1 MSTPTDLTVA
11 QPGSGVQLWPEAL
24 DTPGLIPSHMKRA
37 GAASIPIL
45 EVFQRILYRLHPRGR
60 ASDLELALAA
70 LGLWQAIRPAYQ
82 HLRDFFFWA
91 ATVQITIP
99 ESDAVSREVLTWM
112 GSEVIAKSRAR
123 SAMLV
128 TGGMENLNNNFPHQM
143 RFPGPAGGGGRLD
156 DEVLCLPPL
165 GTRLFW
171 VGFRPFLFTRSGGT
185 NIHRNTILS
194 GNMLNDQGQLANALT
209 ITTLGWSLK
218 PLQKFTELCHEYKL
232 NNLTGTTQVYFAGGH
247 SDPYGDGWQSVSK
260 AIRRLDTI
268 DMDEEVKSDIIRD
281 AEYYY
286 SEQS

>member
-1 MSTPTDLTVA
+1 MPL
-11 QPGSGVQLWPEAL
+11 
-24 DTPGLIPSHMKRA
+24 
-37 GAASIPIL
+37 L
-45 EVFQRILYRLHPRGR
+45 EVFQRILYRLRPGGS

-70 LGLWQAIRPAYQ
+70 LGLWQAFRPAYK
-82 HLRDFFFWA
+82 HLKDFFFWA
-91 ATVQITIP
+91 ATVQIMIP
-99 ESDAVSREVLTWM
+99 ESDAVSREILTWM
-112 GSEVIAKSRAR
+112 GSEVIAKRRAR

-143 RFPGPAGGGGRLD
+143 RLPGQGGAQNRVG

-185 NIHRNTILS
+185 SYQRNNVLS
-194 GNMLNDQGQLANALT
+194 GNILNENGQLANSLT

-232 NNLTGTTQVYFAGGH
+232 KNLTGTTQVYFAGGR
-247 SDPYGDGWQSVSK
+247 SDAYGNGWQSVSK

-268 DMDEEVKSDIIRD
+268 DMEEEVKSDIIRD